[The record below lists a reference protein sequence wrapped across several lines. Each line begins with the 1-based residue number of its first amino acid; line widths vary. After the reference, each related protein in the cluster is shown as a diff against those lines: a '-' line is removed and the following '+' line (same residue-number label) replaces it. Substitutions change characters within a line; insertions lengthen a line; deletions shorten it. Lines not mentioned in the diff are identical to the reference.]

1 MSSLVKGGRSAQII
15 VSVDPAYVQRMSSND
30 FPILTKTSQFLRF
43 PVRPRVCAMTRVARC
58 RVFVMALSA
67 SAIAALPG
75 CDRKAPLSTTDRA
88 VSAAPRPMSDSV
100 RTVVTASGWDSTAGS
115 FIVLPT
121 VDGGMTAG
129 SMLRAD
135 ASEQTVG
142 DTSGVGR
149 MIADPRIEL
158 FSRAGRVALA
168 RVAVDA
174 APRMDAGCT
183 AWPVARLTLDGSG
196 APGSANAPQ
205 WTAAFAA
212 NRILAVPLDSIEGL
226 ASRDSVRLAT
236 DLARLASGLRG
247 DTSTTFR
254 GLPFVVLR
262 AYRTRGLDT
271 AFIVATLARHVN
283 QEADP
288 REERLV
294 LVVDV
299 TGDDARKWTVAW
311 HERASGRE
319 EELVVAEPLLAF
331 RTIGSAGKTPA
342 ANMNEVR
349 LLFGRDDGVALGA
362 AVLARGQSGWHVL
375 WESAVA
381 GCN

>member
-1 MSSLVKGGRSAQII
+1 
-15 VSVDPAYVQRMSSND
+15 
-30 FPILTKTSQFLRF
+30 
-43 PVRPRVCAMTRVARC
+43 MTRVARC